1 MAKVGAERGDFNA
14 GRQCERYKVFFYR
27 HRIETSLAELLFLAG
42 IKNIG
47 VPHAESLVIKY
58 FTCRAYLST
67 YLPTILILHPQC
79 HFQSFTQDE
88 DNTVQT

>member
-1 MAKVGAERGDFNA
+1 M
-14 GRQCERYKVFFYR
+14 
-27 HRIETSLAELLFLAG
+27 SLAELSFLAG

-47 VPHAESLVIKY
+47 MPHAESLVIQY
-58 FTCRAYLST
+58 FTSRAYLST

-88 DNTVQT
+88 DNTVKT